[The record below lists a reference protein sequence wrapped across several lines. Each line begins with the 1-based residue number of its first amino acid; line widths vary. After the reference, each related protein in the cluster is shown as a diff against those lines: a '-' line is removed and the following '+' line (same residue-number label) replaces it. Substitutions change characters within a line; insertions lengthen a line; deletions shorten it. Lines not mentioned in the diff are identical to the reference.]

1 MLLFSIYISLLFFK
15 NVDAF
20 SVFDL
25 NIKLGF
31 IFGFPPT
38 ILKVTTTES
47 TVLIEI
53 ISRNF
58 YKY

>member
-25 NIKLGF
+25 NIKLGV

-47 TVLIEI
+47 TLLM
-53 ISRNF
+53 
-58 YKY
+58 K